1 MVFVKFFVSI
11 WALQLLEFFFNTKL
25 WVFLLPQTNLQFLP
39 QLSYVSNFNWL
50 LVTFTWTFF
59 FSLDHSQPHE
69 GVVAKIVL
77 FFFFFFFFLVL
88 YFCKIIRYLIVP
100 NKITCL
106 SIFFFPLHSFSYKI
120 WTTHLT
126 LHFHICQLFYI
137 LFKILNDNIIL
148 FYFCYYCYKSKRLEY

>member
-1 MVFVKFFVSI
+1 MFFVKFFVSI
-11 WALQLLEFFFNTKL
+11 WAQQLLEFFFNTKL

-59 FSLDHSQPHE
+59 FFPSI
-69 GVVAKIVL
+69 IVNHMREL
-77 FFFFFFFFLVL
+77 WQKLCFFFFFFLVVL